1 MSTRL
6 GNAVLSRVVE
16 TSFAPGF
23 TMFGG
28 TPEHAWAE
36 NADLLAPSFVDL
48 EARTWRVAI
57 QTWVLDVDGL
67 RILIDTGVGNGKR
80 RPAIPVLDGLDT
92 GFLAALELAGVSPE
106 SVDIVV
112 NTHLH
117 SDHVGWNTRADGAEW
132 APTFP
137 NARYLMPE
145 ADFRYFGPDGAGC
158 DDAARIVFDDSVAPV
173 YEAGQVELFGGD
185 HQLSESVWLRPAA
198 GHTPGSSVLWL
209 DAGAPAVF
217 VGDLV
222 DLAREDAPE
231 AVNEEVDLEEI
242 LQKAV
247 ERVERRRPTVRF
259 DVTSAPWYV
268 YGDNG
273 GLGRAVVNVLDNAAK
288 YAPADSAIT
297 IGVVLLILDS
307 LMSDN
312 AAKVGAAPE
321 KS

>member
-92 GFLAALELAGVSPE
+92 GFLAALESAGVSPE

-132 APTFP
+132 TPTFP

-217 VGDLV
+217 VGDLTHC
-222 DLAREDAPE
+222 AIQIPRPGDACAFDCDAAQAVATRTRVFTE
-231 AVNEEVDLEEI
+231 A
-242 LQKAV
+242 A
-247 ERVERRRPTVRF
+247 RRRATVIPAHYPGHGGATLVAR
-259 DVTSAPWYV
+259 
-268 YGDNG
+268 GDAF
-273 GLGRAVVNVLDNAAK
+273 LVDDWLDIE
-288 YAPADSAIT
+288 PI
-297 IGVVLLILDS
+297 
-307 LMSDN
+307 
-312 AAKVGAAPE
+312 
-321 KS
+321 

>member
-92 GFLAALELAGVSPE
+92 GFLAALESAGVPPE

-117 SDHVGWNTRADGAEW
+117 SDHVGWNTRADAAEW
-132 APTFP
+132 TPTFP

-217 VGDLV
+217 VGDLTHC
-222 DLAREDAPE
+222 AIQIPRPGDACAFDCDAAQAVATRTRVFTE
-231 AVNEEVDLEEI
+231 A
-242 LQKAV
+242 A
-247 ERVERRRPTVRF
+247 RRRATVIPAHYPGHGGATLVAR
-259 DVTSAPWYV
+259 
-268 YGDNG
+268 GDAF
-273 GLGRAVVNVLDNAAK
+273 LVDDWLDIE
-288 YAPADSAIT
+288 PI
-297 IGVVLLILDS
+297 
-307 LMSDN
+307 
-312 AAKVGAAPE
+312 
-321 KS
+321 

>member
-145 ADFRYFGPDGAGC
+145 ADFRHFGPDGAGC

-185 HQLSESVWLRPAA
+185 HQLSESVWMRPAA

-217 VGDLV
+217 VGDLTHC
-222 DLAREDAPE
+222 AIQIPRPGDACAFDCDAAQAVATRTRVFTE
-231 AVNEEVDLEEI
+231 A
-242 LQKAV
+242 A
-247 ERVERRRPTVRF
+247 RRRATVIPAHYPGHGGATLVAR
-259 DVTSAPWYV
+259 
-268 YGDNG
+268 GDAF
-273 GLGRAVVNVLDNAAK
+273 LVDDWLDIE
-288 YAPADSAIT
+288 PI
-297 IGVVLLILDS
+297 
-307 LMSDN
+307 
-312 AAKVGAAPE
+312 
-321 KS
+321 

>member
-92 GFLAALELAGVSPE
+92 GFLAALESAGVSPE

-132 APTFP
+132 TPTFP

-145 ADFRYFGPDGAGC
+145 ADFRHFGPDGAGC

-217 VGDLV
+217 VGDLTHC
-222 DLAREDAPE
+222 AIQIPRPGDACAFDCDAAQAVATRTRVFTE
-231 AVNEEVDLEEI
+231 A
-242 LQKAV
+242 A
-247 ERVERRRPTVRF
+247 RRRATVIPAHYPGHGGATLVAR
-259 DVTSAPWYV
+259 
-268 YGDNG
+268 GDAF
-273 GLGRAVVNVLDNAAK
+273 LVDDWLDIE
-288 YAPADSAIT
+288 PI
-297 IGVVLLILDS
+297 
-307 LMSDN
+307 
-312 AAKVGAAPE
+312 
-321 KS
+321 

>member
-6 GNAVLSRVVE
+6 GNAVLRRVVE

-36 NADLLAPSFVDL
+36 HADLLAPTFVDL
-48 EARTWRVAI
+48 AARTWRVAI

-92 GFLAALELAGVSPE
+92 GFLAALASAGVSPE
-106 SVDIVV
+106 SVDVVV

-117 SDHVGWNTRADGAEW
+117 SDHVGWNTRADGSGW

-145 ADFRYFGPDGAGC
+145 ADFRHFGPDGAGC

-173 YEAGQVELFGGD
+173 YEAGQVELFDGD
-185 HQLSESVWLRPAA
+185 YQLSESVWLRPAA

-209 DAGAPAVF
+209 DAGAPTVF
-217 VGDLV
+217 VGDLTHC
-222 DLAREDAPE
+222 AIQIPRPGDACAFDCNAAQAAATRTRVFTE
-231 AVNEEVDLEEI
+231 A
-242 LQKAV
+242 A
-247 ERVERRRPTVRF
+247 RRRATVIPAHYPGHGGATL
-259 DVTSAPWYV
+259 VAC
-268 YGDNG
+268 GD
-273 GLGRAVVNVLDNAAK
+273 AFTVDDWLDIE
-288 YAPADSAIT
+288 PI
-297 IGVVLLILDS
+297 
-307 LMSDN
+307 
-312 AAKVGAAPE
+312 
-321 KS
+321 

>member
-6 GNAVLSRVVE
+6 GNAVLNRVVE

-23 TMFGG
+23 GVFGG
-28 TPEHAWAE
+28 TPQDAWAE
-36 NADLLAPSFVDL
+36 NADLLEPTFIDL
-48 EARTWRVAI
+48 QARTWRVAI

-92 GFLAALELAGVSPE
+92 GFLTALESAGVSPE

-117 SDHVGWNTRADGAEW
+117 SDHVGRNTRADGAGW
-132 APTFP
+132 TPTFP

-145 ADFRYFGPDGAGC
+145 ADFRYFGPEGPGC

-173 YEAGQVELFGGD
+173 YAAGQVELFGGD

-209 DAGAPAVF
+209 DAGAPTVF
-217 VGDLV
+217 VGDLTHC
-222 DLAREDAPE
+222 AIQIPRPGDACAFDCDAAQAVATRTRVFTE
-231 AVNEEVDLEEI
+231 A
-242 LQKAV
+242 A
-247 ERVERRRPTVRF
+247 RRRATVI
-259 DVTSAPWYV
+259 
-268 YGDNG
+268 
-273 GLGRAVVNVLDNAAK
+273 
-288 YAPADSAIT
+288 PAHYP
-297 IGVVLLILDS
+297 GHG
-307 LMSDN
+307 
-312 AAKVGAAPE
+312 GAALVARGDAFTVDDWLDIEPI
-321 KS
+321 

>member
-48 EARTWRVAI
+48 EAHTWRVAI

-92 GFLAALELAGVSPE
+92 GFLAALDSAGVSPE
-106 SVDIVV
+106 SVDVVV

-132 APTFP
+132 TPTFP

-158 DDAARIVFDDSVAPV
+158 DDATRIVFDDSVAPV

-217 VGDLV
+217 VGDLTHC
-222 DLAREDAPE
+222 AIQIPRPGDACAFDCDAAQAVATRTRVFTE
-231 AVNEEVDLEEI
+231 A
-242 LQKAV
+242 A
-247 ERVERRRPTVRF
+247 RRRATVIPAHYPGHGGATLVAR
-259 DVTSAPWYV
+259 
-268 YGDNG
+268 GD
-273 GLGRAVVNVLDNAAK
+273 AFQVDDWLDIE
-288 YAPADSAIT
+288 PI
-297 IGVVLLILDS
+297 
-307 LMSDN
+307 
-312 AAKVGAAPE
+312 
-321 KS
+321 

>member
-1 MSTRL
+1 
-6 GNAVLSRVVE
+6 
-16 TSFAPGF
+16 
-23 TMFGG
+23 MFGG

-217 VGDLV
+217 VGDLTHC
-222 DLAREDAPE
+222 AIQIPRPGDACTFDCDAAQAVATRTRVFTE
-231 AVNEEVDLEEI
+231 A
-242 LQKAV
+242 A
-247 ERVERRRPTVRF
+247 RRRATVIPAHYPGHGGATLVAR
-259 DVTSAPWYV
+259 
-268 YGDNG
+268 GDAF
-273 GLGRAVVNVLDNAAK
+273 LVDDWLDIE
-288 YAPADSAIT
+288 PI
-297 IGVVLLILDS
+297 
-307 LMSDN
+307 
-312 AAKVGAAPE
+312 
-321 KS
+321 

>member
-6 GNAVLSRVVE
+6 GNAVLRRVVE

-28 TPEHAWAE
+28 TPEDAWAE
-36 NADLLAPSFVDL
+36 NADLLEPTFVDL
-48 EARTWRVAI
+48 AAHTWRVAI
-57 QTWVLDVDGL
+57 QTWVLDVDGS

-92 GFLAALELAGVSPE
+92 GFLTALESAGVPPE

-117 SDHVGWNTRADGAEW
+117 SDHVGWNTRTDGAGW
-132 APTFP
+132 TPTFP

-145 ADFRYFGPDGAGC
+145 ADFRHFGPEGPGC

-173 YEAGQVELFGGD
+173 YEAGQVEMFGGE

-217 VGDLV
+217 VGDLTHCAIQIPRPV
-222 DLAREDAPE
+222 MPAHSIATPHRP
-231 AVNEEVDLEEI
+231 
-242 LQKAV
+242 
-247 ERVERRRPTVRF
+247 RRPASGCSPRRPAAAQPSSRRTTPATVGPR
-259 DVTSAPWYV
+259 WW
-268 YGDNG
+268 
-273 GLGRAVVNVLDNAAK
+273 RAVTPSRSTTGWTSNRSRA
-288 YAPADSAIT
+288 
-297 IGVVLLILDS
+297 
-307 LMSDN
+307 
-312 AAKVGAAPE
+312 
-321 KS
+321 

>member
-23 TMFGG
+23 AMFGG
-28 TPEHAWAE
+28 TPGEAWAE
-36 NADLLAPSFVDL
+36 NADLLAPTFVDL
-48 EARTWRVAI
+48 QARTWRVAI

-92 GFLAALELAGVSPE
+92 GFLTALESAGVSPE

-117 SDHVGWNTRADGAEW
+117 SDHVGWNTRADGAGW
-132 APTFP
+132 TPTFP

-145 ADFRYFGPDGAGC
+145 ADFRHFGPEGPGW

-209 DAGAPAVF
+209 DAGAPTVF
-217 VGDLV
+217 VGDLTHCAIQIPRPGDACAFDCDAAQAV
-222 DLAREDAPE
+222 ATRTRVFTEAARRRATVIP
-231 AVNEEVDLEEI
+231 AHYPGHGGATL
-242 LQKAV
+242 V
-247 ERVERRRPTVRF
+247 ERGDAFTV
-259 DVTSAPWYV
+259 DDW
-268 YGDNG
+268 
-273 GLGRAVVNVLDNAAK
+273 LDIE
-288 YAPADSAIT
+288 PI
-297 IGVVLLILDS
+297 
-307 LMSDN
+307 
-312 AAKVGAAPE
+312 
-321 KS
+321 